1 MKWKQLKH
9 KPETLVDMVNELGT
23 RGVGDRFNKNK
34 DTINHWLK
42 KYGYEYDPSTHKWGK
57 EGETEEE
64 EVDLD
69 EFEEYLNQKGKAK
82 VSKTENGYKINKDNA
97 EVDLSKE
104 ELKQIYYDYCELGI
118 TKKETAVK
126 NGFILD
132 DLELILKT
140 FGIVHK
146 ELPVTEEEI
155 LEKDPKQIVQQIIQN
170 KKRKIKEMK
179 PAEEM
184 RYLRKLADKHLKDD
198 YYTDRVI
205 EEMKKD
211 LRTIKIELDDLEI
224 TYSKE
229 DNVLVVV
236 LSDWHYGKKVLK
248 EQLLGDNEYNSS
260 IFKERIDKY
269 RKKIIE
275 EIKLR
280 NPQKVIIVNL
290 GDIADDPQSRTYPG
304 QVHNQDV
311 TGEKQVLQCAK
322 HLTEFILGIR
332 KHHDKVE
339 VYGVTGNHS
348 DDTLNADALILGI
361 TGGWLEGTDI
371 LVDTKKR
378 DFKVVKLLNSNLVFT
393 HGNNLRGG
401 TNTKENDIL
410 NIIHALNLQGKN
422 TYIINGHLHHESG
435 EGVNY
440 ERKGVP
446 SLVGNDNYSQNQ
458 LNVSSRPAQMFFLID
473 RDGMTGRNKVY
484 FD

>member
-1 MKWKQLKH
+1 MKWEQLKH

-69 EFEEYLNQKGKAK
+69 EFEEYLNQKGKSK
-82 VSKTENGYKINKDNA
+82 VSKTENGYKINKDNV

-132 DLELILKT
+132 DLEIILKT
-140 FGIVHK
+140 FDIVHK

-205 EEMKKD
+205 EELRDD
-211 LRTIKIELDDLEI
+211 LKTIKIELDDLEI
-224 TYSKE
+224 TYSEK
-229 DNVLVVV
+229 DRVMVVV

-260 IFKERIDKY
+260 VFKERIDKY
-269 RKKIIE
+269 RKAVIE
-275 EIKLR
+275 EIELR

-311 TGEKQVLQCAK
+311 TGEKQVLRIKQQTVHIK
-322 HLTEFILGIR
+322 QYSTYTHLITVL
-332 KHHDKVE
+332 
-339 VYGVTGNHS
+339 S
-348 DDTLNADALILGI
+348 AL
-361 TGGWLEGTDI
+361 
-371 LVDTKKR
+371 
-378 DFKVVKLLNSNLVFT
+378 F
-393 HGNNLRGG
+393 LRF
-401 TNTKENDIL
+401 
-410 NIIHALNLQGKN
+410 H
-422 TYIINGHLHHESG
+422 
-435 EGVNY
+435 
-440 ERKGVP
+440 
-446 SLVGNDNYSQNQ
+446 
-458 LNVSSRPAQMFFLID
+458 
-473 RDGMTGRNKVY
+473 
-484 FD
+484 